1 MRVIAGTR
9 RSMPLKC
16 PKGMD
21 TRPTQDR
28 TKETLFNVLQTEIA
42 GSEFLDLFSGSGAI
56 GIEALSRGARH
67 ATFVENAKPA
77 IQCIKENITFTKFS
91 DDSTIMEMD
100 VFSALERLRGHEE
113 FDIIFMDPPYMLEI
127 EPHLIQ
133 RKHPFLSILFT
144 VLDKKRTFLSNTVV
158 LLNKN
163 HGLHVKHDRT
173 SFHARTI
180 L

>member
-1 MRVIAGTR
+1 MQKASNCNTNRGKSRNKGCFIVLQSLFCVPLHKSVKYHNVTFSATQLAFCNIAFTSFAGTHLGA
-9 RSMPLKC
+9 SESSC
-16 PKGMD
+16 SVHW
-21 TRPTQDR
+21 R
-28 TKETLFNVLQTEIA
+28 THQGASLQLPVLISCMT
-42 GSEFLDLFSGSGAI
+42 
-56 GIEALSRGARH
+56 
-67 ATFVENAKPA
+67 PA
-77 IQCIKENITFTKFS
+77 
-91 DDSTIMEMD
+91 
-100 VFSALERLRGHEE
+100 
-113 FDIIFMDPPYMLEI
+113 P
-127 EPHLIQ
+127 LIQ